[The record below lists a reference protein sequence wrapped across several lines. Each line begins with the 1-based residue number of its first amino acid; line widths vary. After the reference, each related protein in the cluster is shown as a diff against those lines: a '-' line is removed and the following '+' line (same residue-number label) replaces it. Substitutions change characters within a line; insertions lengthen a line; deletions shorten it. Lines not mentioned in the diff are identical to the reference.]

1 MGDFDSPEVPTRIFM
16 PIWDKAALVHDTQA
30 FIEHLQRLEAHGCRW
45 LVVPLTA
52 EESSGSFKCSKCN
65 SDTDLAALYSI
76 ATHVAFE
83 EEVLRA
89 IEASGSQAEC
99 DDQVSRIIEEEG
111 TPMVCE
117 ACCPRGRPHRHDL
130 NHAF

>member
-1 MGDFDSPEVPTRIFM
+1 MDV
-16 PIWDKAALVHDTQA
+16 PIWDKAALFHDTQA
-30 FIEHLQRLEAHGCRW
+30 FVEHLQRLEEQGCRW
-45 LVVPLTA
+45 LVVPPTA
-52 EESSGSFKCSKCN
+52 DESSGSLRCSKCN

-83 EEVLRA
+83 KEVLRA
-89 IEASGSQAEC
+89 IEASRSQAEC
-99 DDQVSRIIEEEG
+99 DYQVSRIIEEEG
-111 TPMVCE
+111 TPMVCK

>member
-1 MGDFDSPEVPTRIFM
+1 MRMPTWNKTVLF
-16 PIWDKAALVHDTQA
+16 HDIQA
-30 FIEHLQRLEAHGCRW
+30 FVEHLQRLEEQGCRW

-52 EESSGSFKCSKCN
+52 DESSGSLRCSKCN
-65 SDTDLAALYSI
+65 SDTDMAALYSI

-83 EEVLRA
+83 KEVLRA
-89 IEASGSQAEC
+89 IEASASQAEC
-99 DDQVSRIIEEEG
+99 DYQVSRIIEEEG
-111 TPMVCE
+111 TPMVCK

>member
-1 MGDFDSPEVPTRIFM
+1 MQM
-16 PIWDKAALVHDTQA
+16 PIWDKAALFNDTRA
-30 FIEHLQRLEAHGCRW
+30 FIEHLQRLQAEGCRW

-52 EESSGSFKCSKCN
+52 DESFGRYKCSECN
-65 SDTDLAALYSI
+65 SYSDTDLAALYSI

-89 IEASGSQAEC
+89 IESSGSRAEY

-111 TPMVCE
+111 TPMVCK